1 MSLRVEHLG
10 VVYRDGDH
18 GVLALDDVS
27 LALEPGRCLAL
38 VGESGSGKTT
48 LGKACMGL
56 LPRNAEIGGCI
67 LLEGRP
73 LDLEDEAAMN
83 RVRWSAV
90 SMVFQSGAAN
100 LNPVHRVLDQVAE
113 PLIQNQ
119 GAKRAGARERAAEA
133 LEKVGLERGL
143 HGRYP
148 HQLSGGQAQR
158 VLLAMA
164 GILDPEV
171 VLLDEPTSALDAAS
185 KTFVARAIREM
196 KAAGKA
202 LLLISHDLEFALY
215 QADAVAVIYLG
226 QIMETL
232 PASELLSNPRHPYT
246 LALGRS
252 YPAMDTVR
260 DLGGIRGDAFYRIVH
275 RHGRDNGGVAP
286 HTHIQIPGSSHRDG
300 HPPPT
305 GCLFQNRCTQAI
317 SACSHG
323 EIALEEADGHRVRCL
338 RGGIVR
344 LLRMEGVSKQYDAVR
359 ALDGVDLEVKAGEVL
374 SLVGETGSGKTTL
387 AMTAAGV
394 LRPDAGTR
402 VFDGEDMD
410 GWIRRDYRS
419 LARRIGV
426 IYQNPAEA
434 VSHRFTVLDAV
445 AEPLRIHGLAGGRED
460 LEERVKRRLQDVH
473 LSTDPGFL
481 ERYPHELNMGAIQ
494 RVCMARALVLDPGL
508 LVADEPTSSLDPS
521 VQAKIMK
528 LLLHL
533 QAEMGLSLLFVT
545 HDIGLARKIS
555 DRIAVMLA
563 GRIVEIGPA
572 SMILHAP
579 GHPYT
584 RLLLESA
591 AGRLPEIPPRMEAA
605 EDPGSGCA
613 FAPRCARRTGACLSL
628 APLLAENGP
637 RQVACHAPLPEG

>member
-1 MSLRVEHLG
+1 M
-10 VVYRDGDH
+10 VYRDGDH

-83 RVRWSAV
+83 RVRWSDV

-113 PLIQNQ
+113 PLIRNQ
-119 GAKRAGARERAAEA
+119 GAKRAGACERAAEA
-133 LEKVGLERGL
+133 LEKVGLERAL

-164 GILDPEV
+164 GILDPDV
-171 VLLDEPTSALDAAS
+171 ILLDEPTSALDAAS

-202 LLLISHDLEFALY
+202 LLLISHDLEFALH

-275 RHGRDNGGVAP
+275 RHGRDNGGVVP
-286 HTHIQIPGSSHRDG
+286 HTHIQVPGSSHRDG
-300 HPPPT
+300 HAPPT

-394 LRPDAGTR
+394 LRPDAGMR

-434 VSHRFTVLDAV
+434 VSHRFTVFDAV

-473 LSTDPGFL
+473 LSTDPAFL

-494 RVCMARALVLDPGL
+494 RVCMARALILDPGL

-521 VQAKIMK
+521 VQAKVMK

-572 SMILHAP
+572 SLLLRSP
-579 GHPYT
+579 RHPYT

-591 AGRLPEIPPRMEAA
+591 AGRLPEIPPGMEAA
-605 EDPGSGCA
+605 GDPGSGCA
-613 FAPRCARRTGACLSL
+613 FAPRCARRTGACLSR
-628 APLLAENGP
+628 APLLAENGS
-637 RQVACHAPLPEG
+637 RQVACLAPLPEG

>member
-1 MSLRVEHLG
+1 MGLRVDNLT

-56 LPRNAEIGGCI
+56 LPRNAEIGGHI
-67 LLEGRP
+67 LLNGRP

-113 PLIQNQ
+113 PLIQTR

-133 LEKVGLERGL
+133 LEKVGLERAL

-164 GILDPEV
+164 GILDPDV

-202 LLLISHDLEFALY
+202 VLLISHDLEFALH
-215 QADAVAVIYLG
+215 QADAVAVTYLG
-226 QIMETL
+226 QIVETL
-232 PASELLSNPRHPYT
+232 PASDLLSNPRHPYT

-286 HTHIQIPGSSHRDG
+286 HTHIQVPESSHRDG
-300 HPPPT
+300 HAPPT
-305 GCLFQNRCTQAI
+305 GCLFQNRCTQAVP
-317 SACSHG
+317 ACGRG
-323 EIALEEADGHRVRCL
+323 EIAMEEVDGHQVRCL

-344 LLRMEGVSKQYDAVR
+344 LLRMKGVSKRYDAVR

-394 LRPDAGTR
+394 LRPDGGTR
-402 VFDGEDMD
+402 LFDGQDMD
-410 GWIRRDYRS
+410 VWIRRDYRS

-434 VSHRFTVLDAV
+434 VSHRFTVFDAV
-445 AEPLRIHGLAGGRED
+445 AEPLRIHGLAGGRDD
-460 LEERVKRRLQDVH
+460 LGERVKRRLQDVH
-473 LSTDPGFL
+473 LSTAPAFL

-494 RVCMARALVLDPGL
+494 RVCMARALILDPGL

-521 VQAKIMK
+521 VQAKVMK

-572 SMILHAP
+572 SLLLRSP
-579 GHPYT
+579 RHPYT

-591 AGRLPEIPPRMEAA
+591 AGRLPEIPPGMETAG
-605 EDPGSGCA
+605 DPGSWCA
-613 FAPRCARRTGACLSL
+613 FAPRCARRTGACLSR
-628 APLLAENGP
+628 APLLAENGS

>member
-1 MSLRVEHLG
+1 MSLHVEHLR

-83 RVRWSAV
+83 RVRWSDV

-133 LEKVGLERGL
+133 LEKVGLERAL
-143 HGRYP
+143 HNRYP

-164 GILDPEV
+164 GILDPDV
-171 VLLDEPTSALDAAS
+171 ILLDEPTSALDAAS

-202 LLLISHDLEFALY
+202 VLLISHDLEFALH

-286 HTHIQIPGSSHRDG
+286 HTHIQVPESSHRDG
-300 HPPPT
+300 HAPPT

-394 LRPDAGTR
+394 LRPDAGMR

-434 VSHRFTVLDAV
+434 VSHRFTVFDAV

-460 LEERVKRRLQDVH
+460 LEERVKQRLQDVH
-473 LSTDPGFL
+473 LSTDPAFL

-494 RVCMARALVLDPGL
+494 RVCMARALILDPGL

-521 VQAKIMK
+521 VQAKVMK

-572 SMILHAP
+572 SLLLRSP
-579 GHPYT
+579 RHPYT

-591 AGRLPEIPPRMEAA
+591 AGRLPEIPPGMEAA
-605 EDPGSGCA
+605 GDPGSGCA
-613 FAPRCARRTGACLSL
+613 FASRCARRTGACLSR
-628 APLLAENGP
+628 APLLAENGS
-637 RQVACHAPLPEG
+637 RQVACLAPLPEG

>member
-1 MSLRVEHLG
+1 MGLTVCDLS

-18 GVLALDDVS
+18 GVLAVDDVS

-56 LPRNAEIGGCI
+56 LPGNAEVGGSI
-67 LLEGRP
+67 LLDGRP
-73 LDLEDEAAMN
+73 LDLKDEAGMN
-83 RVRWSAV
+83 RVRWSRI
-90 SMVFQSGAAN
+90 SMVFQSGGAN

-113 PLIQNQ
+113 PLIQQ
-119 GAKRAGARERAAEA
+119 VDLGRAEARERAARA
-133 LEKVGLERGL
+133 LEAVGVERPL

-164 GILDPEV
+164 GILDPDV
-171 VLLDEPTSALDAAS
+171 ILLDEPTSALDAAS
-185 KTFVARAIREM
+185 KATVARAIREM
-196 KAAGKA
+196 KEGGKA
-202 LLLISHDLEFALY
+202 VLLITHDLEFALH
-215 QADAVAVIYLG
+215 QADDTAVIYLG
-226 QIMETL
+226 QVVETL
-232 PASELLSNPRHPYT
+232 PARDLLSDPRHPYT

-252 YPAMDTVR
+252 YPAMDTAR

-275 RHGRDNGGVAP
+275 RHGRDGGGVTP
-286 HTHIQIPGSSHRDG
+286 HSHIQVPDSSHRDG
-300 HPPPT
+300 HAPPT
-305 GCLFQNRCTQAI
+305 GCLFQNRCTQAVP
-317 SACSHG
+317 ACSHG
-323 EIALEEADGHRVRCL
+323 EIAMEEADGHRVRCL
-338 RGGIVR
+338 RGGIVC
-344 LLRMEGVSKQYDAVR
+344 LLRMEGVSKRYDDVQ
-359 ALDGVDLEVKAGEVL
+359 ALDGIDLEVKAGEVL
-374 SLVGETGSGKTTL
+374 ALVGETGSGKTTL

-394 LRPDAGTR
+394 LRPDAGRR
-402 VFDGEDMD
+402 VFDGEEMD

-434 VSHRFTVLDAV
+434 VSHRFTVFDAV

-460 LEERVKRRLQDVH
+460 LEERVKRRLEDVH
-473 LSTDPGFL
+473 LSTDPAFL

-494 RVCMARALVLDPGL
+494 RVCMARALILEPGL

-521 VQAKIMK
+521 VQAKVMK

-572 SMILHAP
+572 SLLLKAP
-579 GHPYT
+579 RHPYT

-591 AGRLPEIPPRMEAA
+591 AGRLPEAPPAREGAGDR
-605 EDPGSGCA
+605 EPGCA
-613 FAPRCARRTGACLSL
+613 FALRCARRTEDCLTRV
-628 APLLAENGP
+628 PLLAENGS
-637 RQVACHAPLPEG
+637 RQVACHAPLSEG